1 MEKLIL
7 AIDQGTTGTRS
18 YLFNHS
24 GKVVGSSYREFT
36 QNFPKP
42 GWVEHDAEEI
52 WETVEKTGKDSLK
65 AAGVKS
71 SQIAGIGITNQRETT
86 VLWDRQTGKP
96 IYKAIV
102 WQCRRTAPR
111 CDQLK
116 AQRKE
121 KLFQSKTGL
130 VIDAYFSG
138 TKVEW
143 ILKNVP
149 GASQRASKGQ
159 LAFGTI
165 DSWLLWKLTGG
176 VSHATDYSNASRTLI
191 FNIKTKKWDNQLLK
205 LLHIDTSLLPRVQA
219 SASLFGKTSSKSYLG
234 AGIPIAGIA
243 GDQQASLFGQGCHEP
258 GTLKNT
264 YGTGCFLLLNLGHRH
279 FTSKNKLL
287 TTLACDGR
295 GQPVYALEGS
305 VFIGGAAIQ
314 WIRDG
319 LQLIK
324 TSPESEAVAMKVPD
338 TGGVYLVPAFVGL
351 GAPYWDAHARGA
363 LVGITRGTKREHV
376 IRAALESLAYQ
387 SRDLV
392 EAMLKDSN
400 LKMKE
405 LRVDGGASKNNL
417 LMQFQADL
425 LKTRINRP
433 KVVETTA
440 MGAAFLAGLQVGFW
454 KNGAEIIKIRRVD
467 KKFQPRMKES
477 VRKKLWTGWK
487 AAVGR
492 ILTTPMTGKIG

>member
-18 YLFNHS
+18 YLFDHS
-24 GKVVGSSYREFT
+24 GKVVGSAYREFT
-36 QNFPKP
+36 QYFPKP
-42 GWVEHDAEEI
+42 GWVEHDANEI
-52 WETVEKTGKDSLK
+52 WATVEETGKKALK
-65 AAGVKS
+65 TAGVKP

-96 IYKAIV
+96 IHKAIV

-116 AQRKE
+116 AQGKE
-121 KLFQSKTGL
+121 KLFRSKTGL

-143 ILKNVP
+143 LLKNVP
-149 GASQRASKGQ
+149 GVARRAAKGQ

-165 DSWLLWKLTGG
+165 DSWVLWNLTGG
-176 VSHATDYSNASRTLI
+176 SSHATDFSNASRTLI
-191 FNIKTKKWDNQLLK
+191 FNIKTKKWDSQLLK
-205 LLHIDTSLLPRVQA
+205 FLHIHSSLLPKVQA
-219 SASLFGKTSSKSYLG
+219 SASLFGKTSRKSYLG
-234 AGIPIAGIA
+234 AGVPITGIA
-243 GDQQASLFGQGCHEP
+243 GDQQAALFGQGCHEP

-264 YGTGCFLLLNLGHRH
+264 YGTGCFLLLNLGKRH
-279 FTSKNKLL
+279 FSSKNKLL

-314 WIRDG
+314 WVRDG

-324 TSPESEAVAMKVPD
+324 SSPESEAAARKVPD

-351 GAPYWDAHARGA
+351 GAPYWDAKARGG

-387 SRDLV
+387 SRDV
-392 EAMLKDSN
+392 ADAMLKDSKF
-400 LKMKE
+400 KMKE
-405 LRVDGGASKNNL
+405 LRVDGGACKNNL
-417 LMQFQADL
+417 LMQFQADIL
-425 LKTRINRP
+425 NVKINRP

-454 KNGAEIIKIRRVD
+454 KDSAEIQKIRKVD
-467 KKFQPRMKES
+467 KLYRPRMKEA
-477 VRKKLWTGWK
+477 VRKKLWAGWIW
-487 AAVGR
+487 AVGQV
-492 ILTTPMTGKIG
+492 LTQN